1 MINLIWI
8 YFIKNKTIKY
18 LIIFIIPIYLII
30 YYLKIRTIN
39 KKIKELEK
47 QNNNDIENN
56 ENEINKLK
64 NQLNL
69 LNNNSE
75 IMQKEI
81 EQEKNKNIYLL
92 NIEKQKLFN
101 KYSDIFYIEEINEIF
116 NENNIEKKI
125 NILQTIIENSNN
137 ELTKLEIKQ
146 EEFEEQLGEVIRLE
160 EQQEILGKQ
169 LDELKENNDA
179 IELVKETI
187 GIAYEKL
194 KENINPEFNK
204 KLSENISKI
213 TNGKYNNI
221 LFNDEQGLI
230 VELPNGNYVSADR
243 LSIGTIDQIYLSLR
257 LAIIE
262 EISNEKLPIIL
273 DEAFAYFDDIRLEN
287 IILFLSKE
295 FKDRQII
302 IFTCTTREV
311 KVLQNNNI
319 EFNFIEL

>member
-1 MINLIWI
+1 MIKKKI
-8 YFIKNKTIKY
+8 IKY
-18 LIIFIIPIYLII
+18 LIVFIIPIYLII

-47 QNNNDIENN
+47 QNNNNIENN

-69 LNNNSE
+69 LDNNSK
-75 IMQKEI
+75 IMEEQI
-81 EQEKNKNIYLL
+81 EKEKNKNIYLL
-92 NIEKQKLFN
+92 NIEKKKIFD
-101 KYSDIFYIEEINEIF
+101 KYSDIFNIEKINEIF
-116 NENNIEKKI
+116 NENDIDKKI
-125 NILQTIIENSNN
+125 NILQTMIENSSN

-146 EEFEEQLGEVIRLE
+146 EEFEEQSSEIVRLE
-160 EQQEILGKQ
+160 EEQEILGSQ
-169 LDELKENNDA
+169 LKELKEKNDA

-187 GIAYEKL
+187 EQAYEKL
-194 KENINPEFNK
+194 KENINPEFKK

-257 LAIIE
+257 LASID

-287 IILFLSKE
+287 IMLFLSKE

-302 IFTCTTREV
+302 IFTCTTRELRI
-311 KVLQNNNI
+311 LQNNNI

>member
-1 MINLIWI
+1 M
-8 YFIKNKTIKY
+8 IKNKIIKY
-18 LIIFIIPIYLII
+18 LIAFIIPIYLII

-47 QNNNDIENN
+47 QNNNNIENN

-69 LNNNSE
+69 LDNNSK
-75 IMQKEI
+75 IMEEQI
-81 EQEKNKNIYLL
+81 EKEKNKNIYLL
-92 NIEKQKLFN
+92 NIEKKKIFD
-101 KYSDIFYIEEINEIF
+101 KYSDIFNIEKINEIF
-116 NENNIEKKI
+116 NENDIDKKI
-125 NILQTIIENSNN
+125 NILQTMIENSSN

-146 EEFEEQLGEVIRLE
+146 EEFEEQFSEIVRLE
-160 EQQEILGKQ
+160 EEQEVLGNQ
-169 LDELKENNDA
+169 LEELKEKNDA

-187 GIAYEKL
+187 EKAYEKL

-257 LAIIE
+257 LASID

-287 IILFLSKE
+287 IMLFLSKE

-302 IFTCTTREV
+302 IFTCTTRELRI
-311 KVLQNNNI
+311 LQNNNI

>member
-1 MINLIWI
+1 M
-8 YFIKNKTIKY
+8 
-18 LIIFIIPIYLII
+18 IIFTIPIYLII
-30 YYLKIRTIN
+30 YYLKINKIN

-47 QNNNDIENN
+47 QNNNNIENN

-137 ELTKLEIKQ
+137 ELTKLKIKQ
-146 EEFEEQLGEVIRLE
+146 EEFEEQFSEIVRLE
-160 EQQEILGKQ
+160 EEQEVLGNQ
-169 LDELKENNDA
+169 LEELKENNDA

>member
-1 MINLIWI
+1 M
-8 YFIKNKTIKY
+8 
-18 LIIFIIPIYLII
+18 IIFTIPIYLII
-30 YYLKIRTIN
+30 YYLKINKIN

-47 QNNNDIENN
+47 QNNNNIENN

-160 EQQEILGKQ
+160 EEQEILGKQ